1 VYLDIGSARLGTT
14 AGGGLSSH
22 QTDSDLKHLLLDN
35 HEAALGMILR
45 DHGPAVA
52 AALRRRYSV
61 LNENDVE
68 DVLATALYRLWA
80 YRKRLDSA
88 KGPVAALFYRIADNV
103 VRNLFKTGWHR
114 LRSQEVRLEDWTETM
129 AGPIRPADPV
139 CPADPIPPADA
150 GPSDATTIRQE
161 GRIREDLQIIID
173 SLPPAYRY
181 IVLADAT
188 AKDRVA
194 SAELIAEELEIPAG
208 TVRVYRNRAMNAIRG
223 KLRKLGYNV
232 P

>member
-1 VYLDIGSARLGTT
+1 MDTT
-14 AGGGLSSH
+14 DAGLSSN
-22 QTDSDLKHLLLDN
+22 QSDSDLKRQLIDN
-35 HEAALGMILR
+35 NEGVLGSILR
-45 DHGPAVA
+45 EYGPAVA
-52 AALRRRYSV
+52 SSLRRRYFI

-80 YRKRLDSA
+80 YRKRLDLA
-88 KGPVAALFYRIADNV
+88 KGTLATLLYRIADNA

-114 LRSQEVRLEDWTETM
+114 LRMQEVRFEDWAEVVES
-129 AGPIRPADPV
+129 PVDSIDADRSIEAEPN
-139 CPADPIPPADA
+139 DA
-150 GPSDATTIRQE
+150 GKIRQ
-161 GRIREDLQIIID
+161 DLQIIID
-173 SLPPAYRY
+173 SLPAAYRY

-194 SAELIAEELEIPAG
+194 SAELIAAELEIPAG

-223 KLRKLGYNV
+223 KLRALGYEV

>member
-1 VYLDIGSARLGTT
+1 LGTT
-14 AGGGLSSH
+14 IDAGLSSN
-22 QTDSDLKHLLLDN
+22 QPDSDLKHLLLDN
-35 HEAALGMILR
+35 NEAVLGMILR
-45 DHGPAVA
+45 DYGPAVA
-52 AALRRRYSV
+52 ASLRRRYSV

-80 YRKRLDSA
+80 YRKRLDMA
-88 KGPVAALFYRIADNV
+88 KGSLAALFYRIADNA

-114 LRSQEVRLEDWTETM
+114 LRLQEVRLEDWTEAVEVTVRSIGTV
-129 AGPIRPADPV
+129 GPV
-139 CPADPIPPADA
+139 GT
-150 GPSDATTIRQE
+150 GPGDDGTSRQE
-161 GRIREDLQIIID
+161 GKMRQDLQVIVD
-173 SLPPAYRY
+173 SLPAAYRY

-194 SAELIAEELEIPAG
+194 SAELIAGELEIPAG

-223 KLRKLGYNV
+223 KLRALGYNV

>member
-1 VYLDIGSARLGTT
+1 MDRGSARLGNSTE
-14 AGGGLSSH
+14 AGLSSN
-22 QTDSDLKHLLLDN
+22 QTDSDVKRLLLDN
-35 HEAALGMILR
+35 HEAALGMVLR
-45 DHGPAVA
+45 EYGPAVA
-52 AALRRRYSV
+52 ATLRRRYCI

-68 DVLATALYRLWA
+68 DVLAAALYRLWT
-80 YRKRLDSA
+80 YRQRLDVA
-88 KGPVAALFYRIADNV
+88 KGSLATLLYRISDNV

-114 LRSQEVRLEDWTETM
+114 LRLQEVRLEDWAEAMAAPVRQADAM
-129 AGPIRPADPV
+129 AG
-139 CPADPIPPADA
+139 DA
-150 GPSDATTIRQE
+150 ATTRQD

-173 SLPPAYRY
+173 SLPAAYRY

-194 SAELIAEELEIPAG
+194 AAELIAEELEIPAG

-223 KLRKLGYNV
+223 KLRALGYNV

>member
-1 VYLDIGSARLGTT
+1 MGTID
-14 AGGGLSSH
+14 AGLSSN
-22 QTDSDLKHLLLDN
+22 QSDSDLKRQLVDN
-35 HEAALGMILR
+35 NEGVLGMILR
-45 DHGPAVA
+45 DYGPAVA
-52 AALRRRYSV
+52 ATLRRRYFI

-80 YRKRLDSA
+80 FRKRLDVA
-88 KGPVAALFYRIADNV
+88 KGTLATLFYRIADNA

-114 LRSQEVRLEDWTETM
+114 LRLQEVRVEDWTEVVKTPV
-129 AGPIRPADPV
+129 GSIDADGSVDAV
-139 CPADPIPPADA
+139 CRMD
-150 GPSDATTIRQE
+150 GEPSDQGKIRH
-161 GRIREDLQIIID
+161 DLQTVVD
-173 SLPPAYRY
+173 SLPAAYRY

-223 KLRKLGYNV
+223 KLRALGHDV

>member
-1 VYLDIGSARLGTT
+1 M
-14 AGGGLSSH
+14 
-22 QTDSDLKHLLLDN
+22 
-35 HEAALGMILR
+35 AAS
-45 DHGPAVA
+45 
-52 AALRRRYSV
+52 LRRRYSI

-80 YRKRLDSA
+80 YRKRLDVA
-88 KGPVAALFYRIADNV
+88 KGSLATLFYHIADNV

-114 LRSQEVRLEDWTETM
+114 LRSQEVRLEDW
-129 AGPIRPADPV
+129 AGVVESPV
-139 CPADPIPPADA
+139 RSTDSVRTVDA
-150 GPSDATTIRQE
+150 GPGDAGKIRQ
-161 GRIREDLQIIID
+161 DLQTIID
-173 SLPPAYRY
+173 SLPAAYRY
-181 IVLADAT
+181 IVFADAI

-223 KLRKLGYNV
+223 KLRALGYSV